1 MTDLKVIDKERGE
14 AMARENNMSFFET
27 SAKQGTGI
35 KEAFEFISRKI
46 IKNL

>member
-1 MTDLKVIDKERGE
+1 MTDLKVIEKEMGE
-14 AMARENNMSFFET
+14 NMAKDNNMSFFET

-35 KEAFEFISRKI
+35 KEAFESISRKI